1 MREFPRVQIVTVL
14 KVLSFLPQGHT
25 GAAETFPSTA
35 GPALRR
41 SPKAALGRGRRT
53 SLICNF
59 KKQNK
64 ILTKKLS
71 VAARLGDDFEMGQ
84 SFNEI
89 Y

>member
-1 MREFPRVQIVTVL
+1 MTVL
-14 KVLSFLPQGHT
+14 NVLSFLPQGHT

-41 SPKAALGRGRRT
+41 SHKAALGRGCRT

-64 ILTKKLS
+64 KNCQLLLDSGMILKWDNLLMKS
-71 VAARLGDDFEMGQ
+71 I
-84 SFNEI
+84 NP
-89 Y
+89 

>member
-1 MREFPRVQIVTVL
+1 MTVL

-59 KKQNK
+59 KKQK